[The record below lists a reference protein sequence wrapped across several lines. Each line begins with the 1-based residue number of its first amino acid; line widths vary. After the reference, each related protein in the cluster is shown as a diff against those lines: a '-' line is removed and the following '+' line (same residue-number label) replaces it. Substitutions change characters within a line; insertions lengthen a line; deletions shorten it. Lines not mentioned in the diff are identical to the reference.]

1 MRRRVTCVH
10 MEENS
15 PVSFFQIQM
24 RDYEEYILASNT
36 SVMHRETGDWDESNY
51 YARVR
56 NVNVNF
62 LYKSMRVII
71 FVSIVGLIHWIMVK

>member
-1 MRRRVTCVH
+1 
-10 MEENS
+10 
-15 PVSFFQIQM
+15 M

-36 SVMHRETGDWDESNY
+36 SVMHRETGDWDEINY

-62 LYKSMRVII
+62 LYKSMSVII
-71 FVSIVGLIHWIMVK
+71 CVSIVGLIHWVMVK

>member
-1 MRRRVTCVH
+1 
-10 MEENS
+10 
-15 PVSFFQIQM
+15 
-24 RDYEEYILASNT
+24 
-36 SVMHRETGDWDESNY
+36 MHRETGDCDESNY

>member
-1 MRRRVTCVH
+1 M
-10 MEENS
+10 
-15 PVSFFQIQM
+15 
-24 RDYEEYILASNT
+24 D
-36 SVMHRETGDWDESNY
+36 RETDDWDENNY

-71 FVSIVGLIHWIMVK
+71 FVSIVGLIHWVMVK